1 NLTSFMYQGSFNHSA
16 CKNSSFSIGFLL
28 YFNILYTK
36 IKFYL
41 IDLRKSQE
49 YWFVS
54 LSYSNC
60 IPFNKVFKSQ
70 SLYFSNV
77 IFYLYLLNILYI
89 DINYICD
96 FCK

>member
-41 IDLRKSQE
+41 IDLRKSQKC
-49 YWFVS
+49 FRS
-54 LSYSNC
+54 
-60 IPFNKVFKSQ
+60 
-70 SLYFSNV
+70 
-77 IFYLYLLNILYI
+77 
-89 DINYICD
+89 ICWR
-96 FCK
+96 FCCNRRVGWNGGH